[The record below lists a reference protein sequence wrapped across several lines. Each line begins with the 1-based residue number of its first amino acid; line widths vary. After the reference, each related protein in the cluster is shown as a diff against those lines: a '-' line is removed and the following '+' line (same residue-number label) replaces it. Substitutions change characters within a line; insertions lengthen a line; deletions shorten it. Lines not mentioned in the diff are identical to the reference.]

1 MKKLLSILT
10 ILMIAC
16 TLGAYAHCAAKEV
29 IHMVDRGEDLNSI
42 AELYCTTPAAIS
54 KTNYDL
60 TEIYCGMELVIPVTA
75 SDYDLQLNKAYHS
88 NSLYSEAEYAYK
100 CGDYKQAVKLY
111 DQIIKGGSPLLLAYY
126 KRGMAQYQRDKLGQA
141 YEDLSYVASHDAE
154 GNFPDAENYCKK
166 IYKIQ
171 QQRSQENA
179 QFWGA
184 LVQTVA
190 VAGLSAYEMSQQSKQ
205 HSTRSSSSSSSS
217 SSSYSSYSS
226 DDSDNTNSSAQTTTK
241 TKSSTCPS
249 LKVNNGKWYCC
260 NTGKCGMCGGD
271 GLMDG
276 SFGQGPNSHKC
287 TLCGGSGKCKYC
299 NN

>member
-54 KTNYDL
+54 KANYDL
-60 TEIYCGMELVIPVTA
+60 TEIYCGMELVIPITA
-75 SDYDLQLNKAYHS
+75 SDYDLQLNQAYHS

-126 KRGMAQYQRDKLGQA
+126 KRGMAQYQRDKLGPA
-141 YEDLSYVASHDAE
+141 YEDFSYVASHDTE
-154 GNFPDAENYCKK
+154 YNFPDAESYCEQ
-166 IYKIQ
+166 IYEIQ

-205 HSTRSSSSSSSS
+205 QSTRSSSSSSSS
-217 SSSYSSYSS
+217 SSGGFSYSSYDSS
-226 DDSDNTNSSAQTTTK
+226 SSSSNNSSTTK
-241 TKSSTCPS
+241 SQS
-249 LKVNNGKWYCC
+249 
-260 NTGKCGMCGGD
+260 KCG
-271 GLMDG
+271 
-276 SFGQGPNSHKC
+276 
-287 TLCGGSGKCKYC
+287 LCGGKGFTVESVISFGLAEKEYCSECGKTMMSNHYHKKCTQCGGNGYR
-299 NN
+299 